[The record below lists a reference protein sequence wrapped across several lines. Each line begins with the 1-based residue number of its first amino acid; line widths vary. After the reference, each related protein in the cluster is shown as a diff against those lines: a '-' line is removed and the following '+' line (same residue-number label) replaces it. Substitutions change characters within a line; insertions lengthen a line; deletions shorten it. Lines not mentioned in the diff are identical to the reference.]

1 MDGLSQPREY
11 LTDSVE
17 QFAAAAAA
25 YLPQLFTALVLV
37 LAGLLLAN
45 LVRWLI
51 LRIGHVFDNLLHHT
65 RLGALVRLRW
75 PLSRLIA
82 GAGYWLV
89 LLLFFTAAAQSLGLP
104 GFSESLEKIVDYI
117 PSALAGFVIVVAG
130 VVLGGVAREAV
141 IAGAAASRMAHGE
154 MLGGLI
160 RNLVITLTVLIGLEQ
175 LGLRL
180 GLVQNLLLILA
191 AAVMLSLA
199 LGFGLGAAPTV
210 ANLIAIRNVRRHYR
224 VGQSVRVGDV
234 EGVILELSSAFV
246 VLDTDNG
253 RTLVP
258 ARSFEEQVSTLL
270 EAEGD
275 DAG

>member
-1 MDGLSQPREY
+1 
-11 LTDSVE
+11 
-17 QFAAAAAA
+17 
-25 YLPQLFTALVLV
+25 
-37 LAGLLLAN
+37 
-45 LVRWLI
+45 
-51 LRIGHVFDNLLHHT
+51 
-65 RLGALVRLRW
+65 
-75 PLSRLIA
+75 
-82 GAGYWLV
+82 
-89 LLLFFTAAAQSLGLP
+89 
-104 GFSESLEKIVDYI
+104 
-117 PSALAGFVIVVAG
+117 
-130 VVLGGVAREAV
+130 
-141 IAGAAASRMAHGE
+141 MAHGE